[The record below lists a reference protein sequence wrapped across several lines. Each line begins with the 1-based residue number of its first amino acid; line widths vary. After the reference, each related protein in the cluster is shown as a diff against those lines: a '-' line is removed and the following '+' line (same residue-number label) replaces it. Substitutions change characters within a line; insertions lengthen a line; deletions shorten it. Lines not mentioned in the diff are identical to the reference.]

1 MMAWETV
8 GLALVHFLWQGM
20 LLGLLVWVAARW
32 IGAPRLR
39 HGIAVA
45 ALLLMLG
52 SFVMTLL
59 VSIPT
64 ATMRDGQAAMV
75 PSRVPDRA
83 LAVGSFQK
91 DWAEV
96 LPWLSGAWI
105 CGVLVLAGS
114 RAGGWW
120 MTRRLRRQGVCLPGN
135 EWRTRMDALQARMG
149 LSAPVAWLESSLV
162 HTPMVLGWLRPVLLT
177 PVGMLTSMPVSQVE
191 SILLHEL
198 AHLYRRDP
206 LVNLLQAVVE
216 TLLFYHPA
224 VWWVSRMVRLE
235 REKCCDD
242 LVVAMQGDAKEY
254 ARALLVLEE
263 QRCERL
269 EPALAANGGELMQ
282 RIERLAGKKEEARG
296 LGGALTL
303 VCLVTLLGCLV
314 AFGQQQTV
322 YDQWLKKDVVYIIK
336 DDEKQTFVK
345 LKTDEER
352 EKFIE
357 QFWSRRDP
365 SPATPNENEF
375 KKEHYRRIAYA
386 SERFATK
393 IEGWKTDQGR
403 MYITFGP
410 PDEMEMHPGERA
422 NWLYRQIPGVGERV
436 MMEFKFVGGE
446 YVMTMDPN
454 AKGDAKK
461 FKK

>member
-1 MMAWETV
+1 MVWETV
-8 GLALVHFLWQGM
+8 GLALVHFLWQGVGI
-20 LLGLLVWVAARW
+20 GLLVWLAARW
-32 IGAPRLR
+32 IEAPRLR
-39 HGIAVA
+39 HGIAVS
-45 ALLLMLG
+45 ALLLMLCC
-52 SFVMTLL
+52 FVVTLL
-59 VSIPT
+59 VSIPEPT
-64 ATMRDGQAAMV
+64 LRDSQGAIV
-75 PSRVPDRA
+75 PSRLPDRA
-83 LAVGSFQK
+83 IGVGKIQQ
-91 DWAEV
+91 DWTEV
-96 LPWLSGAWI
+96 LPWLSAAWI
-105 CGVLVLAGS
+105 CGVLGFAGS
-114 RAGGWW
+114 RLGGWW
-120 MTRRLRRQGVCLPGN
+120 MTRRLRRQGVCLASP
-135 EWRTRMDALQARMG
+135 EWRTRMEALRRQMG
-149 LSAPVAWLESSLV
+149 LSAPVVWLESSLV

-191 SILLHEL
+191 AILLHEL

-216 TLLFYHPA
+216 SLLFYHPA
-224 VWWVSRMVRLE
+224 VWLVSGMVRVE

-242 LVVAMQGDAKEY
+242 MVVAMQGDAKEY

-263 QRCERL
+263 QRGERL

-296 LGGALTL
+296 LGGVLTL
-303 VCLVTLLGCLV
+303 VCLVTLMGCLV
-314 AFGQQQTV
+314 AFGQQQTA
-322 YDQWLKKDVVYIIK
+322 DDTWLKKDVIYIIK
-336 DDEKQTFVK
+336 DDEKQRYKK

-357 QFWSRRDP
+357 QFWAKRDP